1 MDEIEKLFQQSDFSS
16 ESIGLETRIWNRIT
30 NFKEANMPIDKS
42 KLTKEMIDR
51 AAMCQTA
58 DELIA
63 LAKSEGIEITKAEA
77 EAYLDELHNI
87 ELDKKTLEKIAGGSH
102 IKNIKSCNK
111 DLSLPRPGY
120 D

>member
-63 LAKSEGIEITKAEA
+63 LAKTAGMEITKAEA
-77 EAYLDELHNI
+77 EAYLAELQNV
-87 ELDKKTLEKIAGGSH
+87 ELNVEALNKVAGGQCDS
-102 IKNIKSCNK
+102 KV
-111 DLSLPRPGY
+111 Y
-120 D
+120 QWEA